1 MRGDGPHRKSIP
13 TKEKTMKPNDIPEAA
28 TLVLAANVGM
38 VCRHGP
44 DGEID
49 QLCLATR
56 LGDGLWATVHDRGVY
71 GDKVRGENRGTLEVV
86 DLHIHVETDGTR
98 VALPVR
104 WALHAPI
111 EPIAFLGVPGDTA
124 KAPQFV
130 GAAEMLTPDYRR
142 IYVPAPTPKSSDRFF
157 GPLKASDIDMD
168 APFAV
173 KAGAVFGPPRLQ
185 TYRSGSDDAQRVGT
199 PMDDAWASRYRTAS
213 RATTICVQGDM
224 DYSRDGMLGAPVSDA
239 TGRIAGVVVGAGLGN
254 QSDHVGAYVPIDLIL
269 PLAAVARAMHAS
281 SLSRGVYSS
290 RVDFVSHESTDVDF
304 G

>member
-1 MRGDGPHRKSIP
+1 
-13 TKEKTMKPNDIPEAA
+13 MKPQEIPEAA
-28 TLVLAANVGM
+28 TLALRANVGM

-49 QLCLATR
+49 QLCMATR

-71 GDKVRGENRGTLEVV
+71 GDRVRNQYRGTLEVV
-86 DLHIHVETDGTR
+86 DLHLHVETDGAR

-104 WALHAPI
+104 WALHAAI
-111 EPIAFLGVPGDTA
+111 DPIAFLGVPGDKA
-124 KAPQFV
+124 EAPQFV
-130 GAAEMLTPDYRR
+130 GAAEMLWPDYRK
-142 IYVPAPTPKSSDRFF
+142 IYVPAPTPKEDDRFF
-157 GPLKASDIDMD
+157 GPSKASDIDMD

-185 TYRSGSDDAQRVGT
+185 NYRSGSADAHRAGS
-199 PMDDAWASRYRTAS
+199 PSDDAWSRRYEIAS

-224 DYSRDGMLGAPVSDA
+224 DYSRDGVLGAPVSDG

-254 QSDHVGAYVPIDLIL
+254 QSDHIGAYVPIDVIL
-269 PLAAVARAMHAS
+269 PLAAVASTMHES
-281 SLSRGVYSS
+281 SIGKGTYTT